1 MNTHWPATCKNY
13 LIHERPLRYHCLRF
27 QVHRDLLKNKDC
39 LKNKLYIH
47 CSAEYGISNYH
58 QNVSY
63 LSGKL
68 GLITS
73 VGIAI
78 QRNTNGLDQCCPIEL
93 FAEMEMLYIYAV
105 QYGSH

>member
-13 LIHERPLRYHCLRF
+13 LIHERPLKISLPKMSSTQGF
-27 QVHRDLLKNKDC
+27 TQNIDC

-47 CSAEYGISNYH
+47 CSAEHEISNYH
-58 QNVSY
+58 QNVLY

-78 QRNTNGLDQCCPIEL
+78 QRNSNGLDQCCPIEL
-93 FAEMEMLYIYAV
+93 STEMEMLYIYAV